1 MEESVFGLLSEKYV
15 GEAPRDL
22 PDHDTQEMDMNLS
35 TRSVGHLEQ
44 SVEAFLLAANVPAVR
59 LTKIG
64 RSSIYEVMSIEV
76 MQFAD

>member
-44 SVEAFLLAANVPAVR
+44 SVEGLLLAACTCSQTHKERPKR
-59 LTKIG
+59 YL
-64 RSSIYEVMSIEV
+64 RSYV
-76 MQFAD
+76 D